1 MIYVVATIQTEPGKR
16 PALIEQFRR
25 IVDLV
30 RAEEGCLEYSPA
42 IDFETNIDAQPDVRP
57 DVVTVVE
64 KWASLEHLEA
74 HLCAPHMLE
83 YRSRVK
89 DFVTSV
95 SIQVLE
101 PA

>member
-1 MIYVVATIQTEPGKR
+1 MIYVVATIETAAGQR
-16 PALIEQFRR
+16 DALIEQFRR
-25 IVDLV
+25 IVELV
-30 RAEEGCLEYSPA
+30 RAEEGCVEYAPSV
-42 IDFETNIDAQPDVRP
+42 DFETNIDAQPELRP

-83 YRSRVK
+83 YRNNVK
-89 DFVTSV
+89 DIVKDV

-101 PA
+101 PV